1 MESPLNFS
9 KHIILLYDNIYYI
22 LSLYIYI
29 YINDHQMKI
38 KGKIQINE
46 RFVN

>member
-29 YINDHQMKI
+29 NDHQMKI
-38 KGKIQINE
+38 KGKIEINE

>member
-22 LSLYIYI
+22 LFLYI

-38 KGKIQINE
+38 KGKIEINE